1 MDFKDHLNQGEQQ
14 YTIYN
19 INKES
24 IAHLPYSLRVLFEN
38 YVRNNGK
45 KSSQEV
51 IDKFLSWSG
60 DVGNQTELTFYPSRV
75 IMQDFTGVPAVV
87 DLASMRDAIKKL
99 NGDPS
104 LINPQCQTDLVID
117 HSIMVDHYGTSDAKD
132 LNTKLE
138 YQRNIERYRL
148 LKWGQGAFKNLRIV
162 PPNNGIIH
170 QINIEYISQVI
181 FDKNKTLYPDT
192 VVGTDSHTTMVNGL
206 GILGWGVGGIEAE
219 AAMLGQPI
227 PMLLPEVI
235 GFNLTGKLI
244 GSTTATDLVLTI
256 VEHLRKA
263 NVVGKFVEF
272 HGEALENLSIADRC
286 TIANMAPEYGATCG
300 FFPIDQMTLNYLSTT
315 GKDNK
320 HINMVEE
327 YSKKVGLFRD
337 TKEKIIYSQTLNLDI
352 SKIKACIS
360 GPKRPEDRI
369 NLSDVK
375 NTVSK
380 EIEKLKNNNTRTG
393 KILNDGSIMIAAITS
408 CTNTSNP
415 SVIIGAGLLAKKAVE
430 KGLVVKEWVKTSLA
444 PGSKVVKNYLEQSRL
459 SKYFDKLGFN
469 IIGYGCTTCIGNSG
483 PLKESY
489 IEEINNNDLIVSSIL
504 SGNRNFEGRIHP
516 EIKMNFLAS
525 PMLVIAYS
533 LVGKIDFDITKESIG
548 KDKNGKDVFLDDIW
562 PSIEDINTIINKN
575 INKEMF
581 TKSYKNLFSGDSNWK
596 EIEIKESEHFD
607 WQSSSTYIQPSP
619 FFENLENKSNKL
631 DAIENA
637 YPLLILGDSV
647 TTDHISP
654 AGSFKESTPA
664 GKFLMD
670 NGTQVADFN
679 SYGSRRGNYQIM
691 KRGTFANIRIENKI
705 VPDKTG
711 GFTKHIPTGQEMTV
725 YDASELYKKTNDNL
739 IIFAGKNYGCGSS
752 RDWAAKGTKLLGVKA
767 VIAESFE
774 RIHRSN
780 LVGMGVLPLEFF
792 EGDNFENL
800 SLANYTQFFIDK
812 LNINDKEVIVTATKT
827 TKDALT
833 IVGELDFKVKI
844 RIDTAM
850 EWNYFTNDGI
860 LNYVLKNIA
869 NS

>member
-1 MDFKDHLNQGEQQ
+1 MDFKDYLDQSGNK
-14 YTIYN
+14 YSIFDIKKIN
-19 INKES
+19 IN
-24 IAHLPYSLRVLFEN
+24 HLPYSLRVLLEN
-38 YVRNNGK
+38 YVRNNKLVSDDVIGK
-45 KSSQEV
+45 FE
-51 IDKFLSWSG
+51 SWNGS
-60 DVGNQTELTFYPSRV
+60 VENQTEITFYPSRV

-87 DLASMRDAIKKL
+87 DLASMRDAVKSL

-117 HSIMVDHYGTSDAKD
+117 HSVMVDHYGTADSKD
-132 LNTKLE
+132 LNTQLE
-138 YQRNIERYRL
+138 YKRNIERYRL

-181 FDKNKTLYPDT
+181 FNKDNTLYPDT

-206 GILGWGVGGIEAE
+206 GVLGWGVGGIEAE

-235 GFNLTGKLI
+235 GFNLTGKMEK
-244 GSTTATDLVLTI
+244 STTATDLVLTI
-256 VEHLRKA
+256 VEQLRKA
-263 NVVGKFVEF
+263 KVVGKFVEF
-272 HGEALENLSIADRC
+272 YGDALDNLSIADRC

-300 FFPIDQMTLNYLSTT
+300 FFPIDEMTLQYMHTT
-315 GKDNK
+315 GKDPEQLK
-320 HINMVEE
+320 IIES
-327 YSKKVGLFRD
+327 YSKRVGLFRD
-337 TKEKIIYSQTLNLDI
+337 PSEKILYSQSLELDI
-352 SKIKACIS
+352 STVQACLS
-360 GPKRPEDRI
+360 GPKRPEDRV
-369 NLSDVK
+369 NLGDVEK
-375 NTVSK
+375 TVTA
-380 EIEKLKNNNTRTG
+380 EIKKQK
-393 KILNDGSIMIAAITS
+393 KIESTDNSGLVDGAIMIAAITS

-415 SVIIGAGLLAKKAVE
+415 SVIIGAGLLAKNAVE
-430 KGLVVKEWVKTSLA
+430 KGLKVKDWVKTSLA
-444 PGSKVVKNYLEQSRL
+444 PGSRVVKNYLEKANLIQ
-459 SKYFDKLGFN
+459 YFDKLGFN

-483 PLKESY
+483 PLKQEY
-489 IEEINNNDLIVSSIL
+489 IDEIASKDLIVSSIL

-533 LVGKIDFDITKESIG
+533 LVGQIGLDISKDSLG
-548 KDKNGKDVFLDDIW
+548 KDKNGNNVYLKDIW
-562 PSIEDINTIINKN
+562 PTSDQISSVVDEN
-575 INKEMF
+575 IDRKMF
-581 TKSYKNLFSGDSNWK
+581 TDSYSDLFDGDNNWK
-596 EIEIKESEHFD
+596 KINIADSDYFD
-607 WQSSSTYIQPSP
+607 WEDQSTYIQPSP
-619 FFENLENKSNKL
+619 FFENINEDHGKL
-631 DAIENA
+631 DKISNA
-637 YPLLILGDSV
+637 YPLLVLGDSV

-654 AGSFKESTPA
+654 AGSFKDTTPA
-664 GKFLMD
+664 GKFLVN

-691 KRGTFANIRIENKI
+691 KRGTFANIRIANKI
-705 VPDKTG
+705 VPNTTG
-711 GFTKHIPTGQEMTV
+711 GFTKHIPTDQEMAV
-725 YDASELYKKTNDNL
+725 YDASELYKKANHNL
-739 IIFAGKNYGCGSS
+739 IVFAGKNYGCGSS

-780 LVGMGVLPLEFF
+780 LVGMGVLPLEFM

-800 SLANYTQFFIDK
+800 GLEVTAQYTINK
-812 LNINDKEVIVTATKT
+812 INVNDKEVIVT
-827 TKDALT
+827 T
-833 IVGELDFKVKI
+833 IINDKSLEFTVRI